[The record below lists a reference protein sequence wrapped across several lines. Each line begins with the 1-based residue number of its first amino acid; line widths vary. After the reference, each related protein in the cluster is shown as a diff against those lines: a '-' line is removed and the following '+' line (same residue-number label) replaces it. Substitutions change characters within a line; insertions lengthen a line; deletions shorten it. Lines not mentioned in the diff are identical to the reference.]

1 MPSVSKNLPALAVG
15 SMSINPSIRTT
26 LVTLSS
32 APLRC
37 CSVKG
42 AFSTLHPCF
51 SGTGF
56 FFASFCS
63 LLYVIMY
70 ASFRFRWQASQKRR
84 VRFPRIRAPHIWQ
97 CISSIWI
104 WRGFGAS
111 APLMRGMGEEVY
123 SKPHL
128 LISVSSLVRRKLGLI
143 QSSYGQ
149 LKQPLP
155 GWHPFGS
162 VSIAMQPL
170 LREAFSYSSRIS

>member
-1 MPSVSKNLPALAVG
+1 M
-15 SMSINPSIRTT
+15 
-26 LVTLSS
+26 VTLSS

-37 CSVKG
+37 DSVKG

-56 FFASFCS
+56 FFAFFCS

-70 ASFRFRWQASQKRR
+70 ASFRFRRQASQKRR

-97 CISSIWI
+97 RISSIWI

-111 APLMRGMGEEVY
+111 APLTGGRGGEVC

-149 LKQPLP
+149 LKHPLP
-155 GWHPFGS
+155 GLHPFGKVLLS
-162 VSIAMQPL
+162 MQSLHP
-170 LREAFSYSSRIS
+170 